1 MVGRVLV
8 VDDEDNIRELL
19 RLYLAKEGFTVALA
33 ADGDEALQAFDA
45 GRFDLVI
52 LDIML
57 PGADGWQVCRRI
69 REASRVPI
77 IMLSAKGERYDRI
90 LGLELGADDYIVKPF
105 DPYELLARVRAVLR
119 RCPPAGAGATAA
131 APAASAAAT
140 ASTGTPAATASAG
153 TPAAAAA
160 TNRVLCGKLVVDR
173 DEYRATLGGRELD
186 LTPRELEL
194 LYHLVNHPNRTFSR
208 DQLLESVWGY
218 DYAGETRT
226 VDAHVKRLRQK
237 LGGGGAGGAGGAGAG
252 GAGAG
257 GAGWGIATV
266 WGVGYRFEVK
276 RDAGLPGA

>member
-1 MVGRVLV
+1 VVGRVLV

-119 RCPPAGAGATAA
+119 RCPPAAAPGAGATAA
-131 APAASAAAT
+131 TPAGVAASAASA
-140 ASTGTPAATASAG
+140 ASTAA
-153 TPAAAAA
+153 
-160 TNRVLCGKLVVDR
+160 NRVLCGALIVDR
-173 DEYRATLGGRELD
+173 DEYRATLGGRELE

-237 LGGGGAGGAGGAGAG
+237 LGGGGAGGAGAGSAG

>member
-1 MVGRVLV
+1 VVGCVLV

-19 RLYLAKEGFTVALA
+19 RLYLVKEGFTVALA

-119 RCPPAGAGATAA
+119 RCPPAGMAPGAGATAA
-131 APAASAAAT
+131 TPVGVAASAAAT
-140 ASTGTPAATASAG
+140 
-153 TPAAAAA
+153 A
-160 TNRVLCGKLVVDR
+160 TNRVLCGKLIVDR

-194 LYHLVNHPNRTFSR
+194 LYHLASHPNRTFSR

-237 LGGGGAGGAGGAGAG
+237 LGGGGAGAGGD
-252 GAGAG
+252 
-257 GAGWGIATV
+257 GWGIATV
-266 WGVGYRFEVK
+266 WGIGYRFEAK